1 MASFIFNG
9 WKGGLAA
16 GTYNWD
22 DDGGVASKTV
32 KVALSEIVM
41 VKADEEDADD
51 LADLTTNWEFDGSY
65 ARTVVTNL
73 TVKADTDTNNRAEL
87 DADNTTISAVG
98 ADAGGQTCTGVLLYI
113 DYAGSTTAS
122 GDATA
127 IPIAFFDITPFA
139 GNGSDI
145 LLTWNSVGLITLT

>member
-1 MASFIFNG
+1 MASFIFNI

-32 KVALSEIVM
+32 KVALSEV
-41 VKADEEDADD
+41 VLAKDPNENADD
-51 LADLTTNWEFDGSY
+51 LADLTSGWEFDGDY
-65 ARTVVTNL
+65 DRTVVVDL
-73 TVKADTDTNNRAEL
+73 AVKADTDTNNRAEL
-87 DADNTTISAVG
+87 DATNTTVLAVQ
-98 ADAGGQTCTGVLLYI
+98 ADPGGQACTGVLLYI
-113 DYAGSTTAS
+113 DIAGVTDAS

-127 IPIAFFDITPFA
+127 IPIAFFDITAFY

-145 LLTWNSVGLITLT
+145 LLSWDSVGLITLT

>member
-1 MASFIFNG
+1 MASFIFNI

-22 DDGGVASKTV
+22 DDGGVTGKTV

-51 LADLTTNWEFDGSY
+51 LADLTPGWEFDGSY
-65 ARTVVTNL
+65 ARTAVTSL
-73 TVKADTDTNNRAEL
+73 TVKADTDTSNRAEL
-87 DADNTTISAVG
+87 DAADTTVLAVG
-98 ADAGGQTCTGVLLYI
+98 ADAGGQTCAGVLLYI
-113 DYAGSTTAS
+113 DMAGVTDAS

-127 IPIAFFDITPFA
+127 IPIAFFDITAFY

-145 LLTWNSVGLITLT
+145 LLAWNSVGLITLT